1 MSQLPNNEKFDYGIV
16 ANWGPDHLSTAEML
30 IKLGCKRLIIEKP
43 ISNSLSELV
52 DFRNKFEDKDIF
64 VTVHHFFR
72 FTNFLDTFRK
82 AEKKY
87 NFGEPVGIRLS
98 GGAACLS
105 TSGTHY
111 LDLAC
116 EILSSEPNTVSADL
130 KIDYINPRDQTWL
143 ILQAWHPI
151 GWLMIHLFMYHFLIE
166 VVHHCEQ
173 KLSIE
178 MESLK

>member
-1 MSQLPNNEKFDYGIV
+1 MGSRYSNYLGNVICDKSQIYVVDNNPNIIKNLRKEGFHSFSSLSQLPNNEKFDYGIV

-98 GGAACLS
+98 GGAVLRVLRNTLS
-105 TSGTHY
+105 
-111 LDLAC
+111 
-116 EILSSEPNTVSADL
+116 
-130 KIDYINPRDQTWL
+130 
-143 ILQAWHPI
+143 
-151 GWLMIHLFMYHFLIE
+151 
-166 VVHHCEQ
+166 
-173 KLSIE
+173 
-178 MESLK
+178 